1 MFSSIPIVP
10 SLTIPDYYLLPCP
23 VVIIITFILMNKTEK
38 NFSLSNQPS
47 DNAYS
52 NEASVKKDDDAH
64 NCAWNSLFWTA
75 VLILVSLFLSIYI
88 NVLDFSTKDAAIRSW
103 HIITSVLSALITLGI
118 FLVLA
123 NDYIKH
129 RYAWIKGWRT
139 YVIPAICLVGG
150 VLYICTENTTI
161 LPCFALIVLMYGC
174 YIYSTTKRQKEPTI
188 KVHTDLLYRSRLFN
202 GTLRF
207 IREHAYNNEKGLTIG
222 ICGQWGSGKTFFINE
237 LMQGL
242 SKQHC
247 HKQSKTPQCE
257 KPFIVCE
264 KVELWSASTLDDA
277 WNRVIFSL
285 HKGIFGKPPISNAKT
300 NSFLSILTAFS
311 SNLKAA
317 QELAE
322 LVFPDFEDLN
332 LQSIIEKMQ
341 DRKIVLVIDDLER
354 AEFSIIR
361 AMLPLFER
369 LKSLPNLIVI
379 CAVAEDEL
387 RQVFIQNDYPSTF
400 SDGHLSKLFDHR
412 IHVPAP
418 NYRASQKM
426 QNKILSEKY
435 YSYNLLKSFLE
446 KYPLKFD
453 APRQLIQTIEK
464 LASIE
469 NLFFSDCKYSFLYS
483 GDDAQVKD
491 VLKRVKYIFFVEILR
506 YFYPDVLSQLK
517 SERNLRYFLENI
529 PNSIVP
535 EFSFSITE
543 EKYSQYLVNEED
555 KRSHD
560 AWISR
565 NLTLYRH
572 IEQQG
577 LVWSIFIHMREDV
590 SSNMNAPATG
600 FPGIQEFD
608 AAVKGNYTRYTVL
621 EKWELQNLLEQDD
634 CKKLSFTEKIR
645 FHISTQNEETDS
657 IDIPESALMLLKH
670 AFEVMLIDKTDDVS
684 LKNALDAEVNEGNT
698 SALKNYMY
706 LSESYYEHF
715 LLNIFENHNCDSS
728 VVLKFD
734 DIFANLYKLLD
745 FQYKAHLLTPF
756 FHLLNNNF
764 ESEETS
770 KFARRMIRLSKTK
783 EFQQTIRRRC
793 EQFGYALCQVIS
805 EYPQNFSE
813 QTTNYSIHPYSDL
826 ADKTYLE
833 YFEKGIKFY
842 FENNHITEDFIIS
855 WSKFLGHQYINTKFI
870 DDVYSSYATPN
881 TCRIMSFILDQIS
894 RQTILLRTL
903 SPQCCQLIRQSLVGT
918 RGKLEQDLQEW
929 ENSDYKSAQ
938 QYIDGVSRQICI
950 VDEMLT
956 KIK

>member
-1 MFSSIPIVP
+1 MVP
-10 SLTIPDYYLLPCP
+10 NLTIPDYHLLPCP
-23 VVIIITFILMNKTEK
+23 VVIIITFLLMNKTEK
-38 NFSLSNQPS
+38 SISLSNQPS
-47 DNAYS
+47 DSACS
-52 NEASVKKDDDAH
+52 NEVSAKRDDANH
-64 NCAWNSLFWTA
+64 NCAWNSLCWTA
-75 VLILVSLFLSIYI
+75 SIILCCLFISLCI
-88 NVLDFSTKDAAIRSW
+88 NILDFSTEEAAIRSW
-103 HIITSVLSALITLGI
+103 HIIISLLSTLITLGI

-123 NDYIKH
+123 NDYLKH

-139 YVIPAICLVGG
+139 HIIPAICLVGG

-161 LPCFALIVLMYGC
+161 LPCFALIILMYGC
-174 YIYSTTKRQKEPTI
+174 YIYSTTKNQKEPTI

-257 KPFIVCE
+257 KPFIACE
-264 KVELWSASTLDDA
+264 KVELWSASSLDDA

-400 SDGHLSKLFDHR
+400 SDGHLNKLFDHR

-483 GDDAQVKD
+483 GDDEQVKD

-529 PNSIVP
+529 PNSIAP

-543 EKYSQYLVNEED
+543 EKYSQYLVNEDD

-590 SSNMNAPATG
+590 SSNMNAYATE
-600 FPGIQEFD
+600 FPGIHEFD
-608 AAVKGNYTRYTVL
+608 AAVKENYTRYTVL
-621 EKWELQNLLEQDD
+621 EKWELQNLLEQDA

-670 AFEVMLIDKTDDVS
+670 AFEVMLIGKTDDVS

-715 LLNIFENHNCDSS
+715 LLNIFENHNYDSS

-770 KFARRMIRLSKTK
+770 KFARSMIRLSKTK

-793 EQFGYALCQVIS
+793 KQFGYALCQVIS
-805 EYPQNFSE
+805 EYPQNFSVR
-813 QTTNYSIHPYSDL
+813 TTNYSVHPYSDL
-826 ADKTYLE
+826 EDASYLE
-833 YFEKGIKFY
+833 DFEKGIGLFFK
-842 FENNHITEDFIIS
+842 NNHISKDFVINFCN
-855 WSKFLGHQYINTKFI
+855 FLGHQYINTKFVE
-870 DDVYSSYATPN
+870 DVYSSYATLKS
-881 TCRIMSFILDQIS
+881 CRIMRCIFNQIWGQSILFLTFPPESNQLT
-894 RQTILLRTL
+894 QQALLT
-903 SPQCCQLIRQSLVGT
+903 T
-918 RGKLEQDLQEW
+918 KEKLKQDLHKW
-929 ENSDYKSAQ
+929 ANSDYENAQ
-938 QYIDGVSRQICI
+938 PYIDGIKEQISI
-950 VDEMLT
+950 VDEMLSRF
-956 KIK
+956 K